1 MSTSFALNRKAN
13 QIAQSNPELAAELRL
28 RAYAQ
33 VQTPT
38 VTTVVAQQAAPV
50 ISRAALF
57 SKANS
62 IAQAKPQV
70 ALQMRFQAAYA

>member
-33 VQTPT
+33 TPT
-38 VTTVVAQQAAPV
+38 VTTVVAKQAAPV
-50 ISRAALF
+50 VVSRAALF

>member
-1 MSTSFALNRKAN
+1 MSTSFALYRKAN

-28 RAYAQ
+28 RAFEQKSVIAA
-33 VQTPT
+33 VV
-38 VTTVVAQQAAPV
+38 VTQAAPV

-70 ALQMRFQAAYA
+70 ASQMRFQAAYA

>member
-1 MSTSFALNRKAN
+1 MSTSFALYRKAN
-13 QIAQSNPELAAELRL
+13 QVAQSNPELAAELRL
-28 RAYAQ
+28 RAFEQKPVIAA
-33 VQTPT
+33 
-38 VTTVVAQQAAPV
+38 VVAKQAAPV

-70 ALQMRFQAAYA
+70 ASQMRFQAAYA

>member
-1 MSTSFALNRKAN
+1 MSTSFALYRKAN

-33 VQTPT
+33 TPT
-38 VTTVVAQQAAPV
+38 VTTVVAKQAAPV
-50 ISRAALF
+50 VSRAALF
-57 SKANS
+57 SKAIS

-70 ALQMRFQAAYA
+70 ASKLRFQAAYA

>member
-33 VQTPT
+33 TPA
-38 VTTVVAQQAAPV
+38 VSTVVAKEAAPV
-50 ISRAALF
+50 ISRTALF

-70 ALQMRFQAAYA
+70 ASQLRFQAAYA

>member
-33 VQTPT
+33 TPT
-38 VTTVVAQQAAPV
+38 VTTVVANQAAPV
-50 ISRAALF
+50 VSRAALF

-62 IAQAKPQV
+62 IAQTKPRL
-70 ALQMRFQAAYA
+70 ALKMRFQAAYA